1 MRLLTLRFSVPPT
14 PGEEGLLRRLLPP
27 GVSPQRAESL
37 YAWALLGLAL
47 GKDLPAVVREPS
59 GKPYFPDAPECCF
72 SLSHTRGAVLLALS
86 DRPVGADV
94 ELVRTPPPRLA
105 RRFGL
110 EGEDFFR
117 SWVRREAR
125 GKRTGAGITG
135 QLRAET
141 EMEPGE
147 RFGYVETFPGYVA
160 GVSAM
165 EEVPERAERYSVTA
179 LLTAAV
185 IILQKF
191 GM

>member
-1 MRLLTLRFSVPPT
+1 MRLLTLRFSATPTPEEERLLRQLVPP
-14 PGEEGLLRRLLPP
+14 GAA
-27 GVSPQRAESL
+27 PQRAESL

-47 GKDLPAVVREPS
+47 GGKDLPAAAREPS
-59 GKPYFPDAPECCF
+59 GKPYFPEAPERCF

-94 ELVRTPPPRLA
+94 ELVRPAPPRLA

-135 QLRAET
+135 QLRTET
-141 EMEPGE
+141 AMEPGE

-179 LLTAAV
+179 LLTAAE
-185 IILQKF
+185 QR
-191 GM
+191 

>member
-1 MRLLTLRFSVPPT
+1 MRLFTLRFSAPPT
-14 PGEEGLLRRLLPP
+14 PEEERLLRRLLPP
-27 GVSPQRAESL
+27 GIVPRTPESL

-47 GKDLPAVVREPS
+47 GGKDLPAAAREPS
-59 GKPYFPDAPECCF
+59 GKPYFPDAPELCF
-72 SLSHTRGAVLLALS
+72 SLSHTHGAVLAALS
-86 DRPVGADV
+86 DRPVGADL
-94 ELVRTPPPRLA
+94 ERLRTPPPRLA

-125 GKRTGAGITG
+125 GKRTGEGVTA

-141 EMEPGE
+141 AMESGE

-179 LLTAAV
+179 LLTAAE
-185 IILQKF
+185 Q
-191 GM
+191 GS

>member
-1 MRLLTLRFSVPPT
+1 MELWTLRFSAPPT
-14 PGEEGLLRRLLPP
+14 PAEERLLRRLLPP
-27 GVSPQRAESL
+27 GVSPRRPESL

-47 GKDLPAVVREPS
+47 GYRLENLPAVAREPS
-59 GKPYFPDAPECCF
+59 GKPYFPEAPGLCF
-72 SLSHTRGAVLLALS
+72 SLSHAGGVVLLALS

-94 ELVRTPPPRLA
+94 ELVRPAPPRLA

-125 GKRTGAGITG
+125 GKRTGAGVTA

-141 EMEPGE
+141 AMEPGE

-179 LLTAAV
+179 LLTAAE
-185 IILQKF
+185 QR
-191 GM
+191 

>member
-1 MRLLTLRFSVPPT
+1 MRLLTLRFSATPT
-14 PGEEGLLRRLLPP
+14 PEEERLLRRLLAP
-27 GVSPQRAESL
+27 GVSPRQPESL

-47 GKDLPAVVREPS
+47 GRGEVPAVAREPS
-59 GKPYFPDAPECCF
+59 GKPYFPEAPGLCF
-72 SLSHTRGAVLLALS
+72 SLSHAGGVVLLALS

-94 ELVRTPPPRLA
+94 ELVRPAPPRLA

-125 GKRTGAGITG
+125 GKRTGAGVTA

-141 EMEPGE
+141 AMEPGE
-147 RFGYVETFPGYVA
+147 RFGYVETFSGYVA

-165 EEVPERAERYSVTA
+165 EEVPERAERYSVEA
-179 LLTAAV
+179 LLTAAK
-185 IILQKF
+185 QQ
-191 GM
+191 